1 MFNIKVMYCKYVI
14 DILYKRIIKLKKL
27 NILDEYL
34 EEKLYSSYV
43 ELEKIISEE
52 QSNIL

>member
-27 NILDEYL
+27 NIPDEYL
-34 EEKLYSSYV
+34 EEKLYESYLK
-43 ELEKIISEE
+43 LEDFLNEE
-52 QSNIL
+52 Q